1 MELTKEQLAL
11 VADTD
16 PAFLELRADVRA
28 TINTTEQEIRT
39 AIAQMLV
46 QIVPCLMPGMG
57 GNLPALTVT
66 VPAEFIK
73 SMLVLFK
80 GLSVMLDKDEAL
92 QASIANA
99 RKARSN

>member
-39 AIAQMLV
+39 AIAQMLG

-57 GNLPALTVT
+57 GNLPALAVT
-66 VPAEFIK
+66 VPADFIR
-73 SMLVLFK
+73 SMLIVFK

-92 QASIANA
+92 QAALAMARNA
-99 RKARSN
+99 SLN